1 MRYLNLI
8 AFLLVLTIGV
18 SCKKS
23 EKTTPGVYKF
33 TISLNGTIYS
43 WTGKAGDAGGGSC
56 VYSGNFGVGN
66 VSMGQNIVPGSIQC
80 GALISLN
87 QAGLGSFVCN
97 SSTATA
103 AVPNYVSIT
112 LSNPTSFTGGEIWTT
127 AGGSVTV
134 NITEVSPNLLGI
146 VKGNFSGTVKKFQSN
161 NTATVSGTFEASN
174 TTL

>member
-8 AFLLVLTIGV
+8 AFLVVLTIGV

-23 EKTTPGVYKF
+23 EKTTPGIYKF
-33 TISLNGTIYS
+33 TISLNGTTYS
-43 WTGKAGDAGGGSC
+43 WTGKTGSTGGGGC

-66 VSMGQNIVPGSIQC
+66 VSMGQDMVPGSNRC
-80 GALISLN
+80 TALISLN
-87 QAGLGSFVCN
+87 QAGLGSFICN

-103 AVPNYVSIT
+103 AVPNFVSIT
-112 LSNPTSFTGGEIWTT
+112 ISSSEIWTT
-127 AGGSVTV
+127 DGGSVTV